1 MTTPPA
7 VVVEMSA
14 SEAGAPY
21 AQVLVQA
28 CSAGLRKDG
37 PCALEGN
44 ASADAARAVAIVSWE
59 GDDRATAKVEVGVRR
74 GQHADWLT
82 RRVTFAPADAEEER
96 WRSVGLIIATL
107 VGSQTGADRTVE
119 TPAPPP
125 AAAPPHVAKEPLAA
139 EKPAASRGAART
151 WFVEA
156 DAEAARGA
164 GDVFGAWGGAL
175 RGGVAFAGSPFFV
188 TGALRYEIAPN
199 AAPDARLEWGWVS
212 LGVGISAPL
221 GDAPLVFEA
230 RCEPTLGG
238 MRATASQGGATQSGG
253 LFGVREGV
261 GLTWWMG
268 RAIGVS
274 LGVEA
279 LETTRS
285 AVVNVSGGAGYP
297 AEAKAQW
304 LGWSTAIG
312 LRFRSD

>member
-1 MTTPPA
+1 MTTPPP

-14 SEAGAPY
+14 SDAGAPY

-28 CSAGLRKDG
+28 CSAGLRGDG
-37 PCALEGN
+37 PCALEGS
-44 ASADAARAVAIVSWE
+44 APADAARAVAIVSWE

-82 RRVTFAPADAEEER
+82 RRVTFARADAEEER

-107 VGSQTGADRTVE
+107 VGSQTGGDRNADLP
-119 TPAPPP
+119 TPPPP
-125 AAAPPHVAKEPLAA
+125 AAPPPVVKEPVAA
-139 EKPAASRGAART
+139 EKPAASPMPART

-156 DAEAARGA
+156 DAEAVRGA

-175 RGGVAFAGSPFFV
+175 RGGVAFEGTPFFV
-188 TGALRYEIAPN
+188 TGSLRYEIAPD

-212 LGVGISAPL
+212 LGAGVATPL
-221 GDAPLVFEA
+221 SRAPLVFEA

-238 MRATASQGGATQSGG
+238 VRASASQGGSTQSGG

-261 GLTWWMG
+261 GLTWWLG
-268 RAIGVS
+268 RAVGLTV
-274 LGVEA
+274 GAEA